1 MANILEQLQN
11 ILDYNVI
18 GKFNTKEFAKHNFIP
33 AFIKDSDVMIVTV
46 ANSDHSAITSVVAS
60 ALNISSARYSV
71 VEPDVFKSLLE
82 IVEKNT
88 LSSSSD
94 DDDFD
99 DIGDVESLEN
109 FDDIDDFDG
118 DLDSDDIGLV
128 SKPSPAKTQS
138 TAKSFQPQTPTLPQ
152 TPAAEPK
159 NSEVK
164 QYSEKAARFAA
175 SLNNSISK
183 IQKPE
188 PEEEISLDLGDSK
201 PTEIRLSDDSAPA
214 VAPEPASVPSEPA
227 TESVEVE
234 QPVQKTPVGV
244 DLSNIDVKELS
255 KKKIGEILVELG
267 YVNQDNLFTALIEA
281 KKTHIPLGTILVQR
295 KFVTLDNL
303 KKALSLQQ
311 GYDFVDE
318 EKLKINANV
327 IKMLP
332 EDFIKL
338 NKVIPISFE
347 DNTLTI
353 GMINPNDKKV
363 INDVVYLTG
372 IRPRIMLI
380 THYEFNKCVD
390 TYFSQSKKETDQI
403 IKKME
408 DETMQMQGGEETLFE
423 QAERELKD
431 DSSTTVKF
439 VNKIVSDAIDMR
451 ASDIHIEPRLD
462 CYVVRYRIDGILQE
476 VLRLPAKT
484 ESAILTR
491 LKVISKMN
499 IAEHRRPQDGS
510 FTIRYKNKDYDF
522 RINTLP
528 VSDKEKMVIRILAPA
543 VSIAAK
549 KEEINLV
556 GASKED
562 IDLIKK
568 INNVPNGII
577 LATGPTGSGKTTT
590 LYTLLKSVNDEGVN
604 ITTIEDPVE
613 IKIEGI
619 NQSQINTKA
628 GITFASCLRA
638 ILRQDPDII
647 LIGEI
652 RDYETLEAA
661 ISAAL
666 TGHLVLSTLHTNSAA
681 ATITRLI
688 EMGAKNYLVSSTVA
702 GIVAQRLVRHLC
714 PDCKEQYFASEEEAK
729 LVVSTPDEIA
739 AFMKM
744 PIYRAKGCDKCKFKG
759 YNGRIGVYEI
769 LQVSKEIK
777 KLIAQG
783 AHDIEIEEA
792 AVGLGMNTL
801 QQACLKHIIA
811 GETSIQEF
819 VRVLGPVT
827 D

>member
-267 YVNQDNLFTALIEA
+267 YVNQDN
-281 KKTHIPLGTILVQR
+281 
-295 KFVTLDNL
+295 
-303 KKALSLQQ
+303 
-311 GYDFVDE
+311 
-318 EKLKINANV
+318 
-327 IKMLP
+327 
-332 EDFIKL
+332 
-338 NKVIPISFE
+338 
-347 DNTLTI
+347 
-353 GMINPNDKKV
+353 
-363 INDVVYLTG
+363 
-372 IRPRIMLI
+372 
-380 THYEFNKCVD
+380 
-390 TYFSQSKKETDQI
+390 
-403 IKKME
+403 
-408 DETMQMQGGEETLFE
+408 
-423 QAERELKD
+423 
-431 DSSTTVKF
+431 
-439 VNKIVSDAIDMR
+439 
-451 ASDIHIEPRLD
+451 
-462 CYVVRYRIDGILQE
+462 
-476 VLRLPAKT
+476 
-484 ESAILTR
+484 
-491 LKVISKMN
+491 
-499 IAEHRRPQDGS
+499 
-510 FTIRYKNKDYDF
+510 
-522 RINTLP
+522 
-528 VSDKEKMVIRILAPA
+528 
-543 VSIAAK
+543 
-549 KEEINLV
+549 
-556 GASKED
+556 
-562 IDLIKK
+562 
-568 INNVPNGII
+568 
-577 LATGPTGSGKTTT
+577 
-590 LYTLLKSVNDEGVN
+590 
-604 ITTIEDPVE
+604 
-613 IKIEGI
+613 
-619 NQSQINTKA
+619 
-628 GITFASCLRA
+628 
-638 ILRQDPDII
+638 
-647 LIGEI
+647 
-652 RDYETLEAA
+652 
-661 ISAAL
+661 
-666 TGHLVLSTLHTNSAA
+666 
-681 ATITRLI
+681 
-688 EMGAKNYLVSSTVA
+688 
-702 GIVAQRLVRHLC
+702 
-714 PDCKEQYFASEEEAK
+714 
-729 LVVSTPDEIA
+729 
-739 AFMKM
+739 
-744 PIYRAKGCDKCKFKG
+744 
-759 YNGRIGVYEI
+759 
-769 LQVSKEIK
+769 
-777 KLIAQG
+777 
-783 AHDIEIEEA
+783 
-792 AVGLGMNTL
+792 
-801 QQACLKHIIA
+801 
-811 GETSIQEF
+811 
-819 VRVLGPVT
+819 
-827 D
+827 